1 MAGRAIAHVHLIKRR
16 KHGKNVGGVDR
27 IVRAVVGI
35 ALIGYAMSNL
45 PGAENWM
52 VPAGIVGFVVLLTAI
67 FGFCPAYLPFGIKT
81 CKTK

>member
-1 MAGRAIAHVHLIKRR
+1 MA
-16 KHGKNVGGVDR
+16 KNVGGADR
-27 IVRAVVGI
+27 VIRAVAGI
-35 ALIGYAMSNL
+35 GLIAYAMSNL

-52 VPAGIVGFVVLLTAI
+52 VPAGIVGFVLLLTSI